1 MDDQFYSSISLL
13 DYSVILQDWSTA
25 PDKKQTSKRRADAAP
40 TSTSTSSS
48 ADGPSGAN
56 KRSCVTQACDHCRQR
71 RVKCDLIKPRC
82 SQCERV
88 NNDCTFLIQPKKRGP
103 AARSA
108 IKKEASHEQL
118 TLDTSNQP
126 RDSSQLNWAQQQQQ
140 QQEQQQQQQEQQQ
153 QQQQQLQQQQQQ
165 QQQQQGNY
173 HRLPSPRSQS
183 PPSLPIPYQHHHQ
196 QQQDGH
202 HQLLQQQQ
210 MLQQQQQQRQLLQ
223 QQQQH
228 QHHQLLLQQQQ
239 QRQQQQHLQQQR
251 QPQQLHNIQ
260 QQHQLEHHHQ
270 VQQHQQQQFPQQQH
284 PRYHQQQHQQQLQ
297 GHEGLQ
303 PVGRSA
309 GQLDV
314 ELSNIFSDYIQ
325 SPITSPSLSTT
336 IPPGNRAPSS
346 YDLVNSRT
354 SGPTALFPSVGSTY
368 RTNNASSLD
377 ARPSP
382 DPSPQVSD
390 YSSISNYSMS
400 PSVVGTPPPIPLP
413 TSLFTTA
420 SAVPSTNPFSK
431 EVTDELVGLFFE
443 YSFQDHHF
451 INPVAFLRSYANGSA
466 NPTLLDAIC
475 MVGARFSTHPSVLKN
490 PPHTSGEPWAER
502 IRARIGMLIME
513 NSIDNVHTL
522 ALLSFYEYC
531 TGNSL
536 TGYRFEGIAGRMGQ
550 ELIPRSK
557 LEVRHSF
564 PSEEAR
570 LVFEVNVRTFSYL
583 LLCDCISAAISGLP
597 PSLGNTWQNVAIP
610 SDDIEWWGDKRQDR
624 HEKKPLDDFSESVL
638 NRIRRPRHIRGYGS
652 YEHICSI
659 FQLMPLIAKFTNAGV
674 EKDES
679 AQQSGHVN
687 TNLFSSPERK
697 AQYVHLG
704 QQLEDFRKKV
714 PEEYDPWRARINISR
729 VDMNAMGVSTYY
741 FVLQILLHRPILIR
755 ATTLVQANQA
765 AIHHQSIEQ
774 EQDANGGAADPG
786 NNGEEDGYNSGTDD
800 LMDQDEDE
808 DEEAVNDD
816 RALLRTAL
824 ETCSL
829 AANEI
834 VGIIE
839 HYSHDWIKYRGNVMS
854 YQVFIAATVLI
865 MILFS
870 SKNPDQLAC
879 AKQQLET
886 CFRFLDDVSPYWAI
900 GGDQLQFLKS
910 LLAGDLS
917 GIMGGESAAA
927 VTAASETATTTTADG
942 SSANPGSGGHQRGA
956 INDISSD
963 SAGSTGQPVVDRS
976 SAFLTTDSGMST
988 VWLDAESLGAVEE
1001 ATVKSLSKM
1010 SLLHQTTTTTD
1021 KPKTG
1026 SKKPSPPPA
1035 SSSS

>member
-1 MDDQFYSSISLL
+1 MG
-13 DYSVILQDWSTA
+13 
-25 PDKKQTSKRRADAAP
+25 K
-40 TSTSTSSS
+40 
-48 ADGPSGAN
+48 
-56 KRSCVTQACDHCRQR
+56 
-71 RVKCDLIKPRC
+71 
-82 SQCERV
+82 
-88 NNDCTFLIQPKKRGP
+88 NN
-103 AARSA
+103 
-108 IKKEASHEQL
+108 
-118 TLDTSNQP
+118 
-126 RDSSQLNWAQQQQQ
+126 
-140 QQEQQQQQQEQQQ
+140 
-153 QQQQQLQQQQQQ
+153 
-165 QQQQQGNY
+165 
-173 HRLPSPRSQS
+173 
-183 PPSLPIPYQHHHQ
+183 
-196 QQQDGH
+196 
-202 HQLLQQQQ
+202 
-210 MLQQQQQQRQLLQ
+210 
-223 QQQQH
+223 
-228 QHHQLLLQQQQ
+228 
-239 QRQQQQHLQQQR
+239 
-251 QPQQLHNIQ
+251 
-260 QQHQLEHHHQ
+260 
-270 VQQHQQQQFPQQQH
+270 
-284 PRYHQQQHQQQLQ
+284 
-297 GHEGLQ
+297 
-303 PVGRSA
+303 

-325 SPITSPSLSTT
+325 SPMTSPSLSTT

-346 YDLVNSRT
+346 YDIVNSRT
-354 SGPTALFPSVGSTY
+354 SGPTALFPSMDSTY
-368 RTNNASSLD
+368 RTGNTSSLGS
-377 ARPSP
+377 RPP
-382 DPSPQVSD
+382 PHPSPQVSD
-390 YSSISNYSMS
+390 HSGISNYSMS
-400 PSVVGTPPPIPLP
+400 PSVVGTPPPRPLP

-451 INPVAFLRSYANGSA
+451 INPVAFLKAYANGSA

-531 TGNSL
+531 AGNSL
-536 TGYRFEGIAGRMGQ
+536 TGYRFEGFAGRMAQ
-550 ELIPRSK
+550 ELISRSK

-583 LLCDCISAAISGLP
+583 LLCDCLSAAISGLP

-610 SDDIEWWGDKRQDR
+610 SDDIEWWADKRQGE

-638 NRIRRPRHIRGYGS
+638 NKIRRPRHIRGYGS
-652 YEHICSI
+652 YEHICAI
-659 FQLMPLIAKFTNAGV
+659 FQVMPLIAKFTNAGV
-674 EKDES
+674 EKVES
-679 AQQSGHVN
+679 AQQPGHVN
-687 TNLFSSPERK
+687 TDLFSSPERK
-697 AQYVHLG
+697 AQYIQLG
-704 QQLEDFRKKV
+704 QQLENFRNKL

-729 VDMNAMGVSTYY
+729 VDMNAMGIATYY

-755 ATTLVQANQA
+755 ATTLVQANQET
-765 AIHHQSIEQ
+765 IHHQSIEQ
-774 EQDANGGAADPG
+774 GLDANSGAADAG

-800 LMDQDEDE
+800 FMDQDEDE
-808 DEEAVNDD
+808 GEEAVNDD

-839 HYSHDWIKYRGNVMS
+839 HYSHDWIKYRGNIMS

-870 SKNPDQLAC
+870 SKNPDQLAR

-886 CFRFLDDVSPYWAI
+886 CFRFLDDVTPYWAI

-917 GIMGGESAAA
+917 GIMGGASAATA
-927 VTAASETATTTTADG
+927 TAASETVTTATADG
-942 SSANPGSGGHQRGA
+942 SSLDPGPGGNQRSA
-956 INDISSD
+956 ITGGSSD
-963 SAGSTGQPVVDRS
+963 SAGAAGQAVVDRLTVSDVGVNEMS
-976 SAFLTTDSGMST
+976 SAFLTTDSGMNT

-1010 SLLHQTTTTTD
+1010 SLLHQTRTD

-1026 SKKPSPPPA
+1026 GKKPSPR
-1035 SSSS
+1035 